1 MKQNAN
7 YMLHELN
14 GIPYLLPFG
23 QSVADMRRGVR
34 LNETGSYIWKLLSK
48 GTSKEEIVNLCASRF
63 QADSD
68 ELPLLR
74 EDILQFLNRLHLM
87 GILEEDLEEDS
98 KFSPSAADLCL
109 CIGGLTLALMGPAEY
124 ISADFSPFA
133 EKCPA
138 ANTIDQRIELRPHPP
153 ASHPL
158 GRVLLRSSQLIVME
172 NDDGYIF
179 IFPAADSPLET
190 RLSPDGSNV
199 LIFAAGKPTEVFV
212 KEIFHAIRLCFL
224 FLAQQKGLFALHS
237 ASLLYREHVWLF
249 SGHSGAGKST
259 HTNLWKDLLQVPL
272 INGDLN
278 LIDLNVS
285 APKADISAA
294 HAPAVHGMPWCGT
307 SGISTPGSWP
317 LGGIIF
323 LRKTPENAV
332 IQLPDEDKQLL
343 IAQHLISPVWTKA
356 QSVLN
361 LDAAGVVCSR
371 IFVCRLCC
379 TKDPTAV
386 ETIRT
391 AMDRWLDYDADA
403 TSRTSFPTPTA

>member
-1 MKQNAN
+1 MRQNAN
-7 YMLHELN
+7 FMLHELN

-23 QSVADMRRGVR
+23 QGVADMRQGVR
-34 LNETGSYIWKLLSK
+34 LNETGAYIWKLLAK
-48 GTSKEEIVNLCASRF
+48 ETSEEEIINRCASRF
-63 QADSD
+63 QADRD

-74 EDILQFLNRLHLM
+74 DDILQFLNRLHLM
-87 GILEEDLEEDS
+87 GILEEDLKEDS
-98 KFSPSAADLCL
+98 AFSPSAAADLYL
-109 CIGGLTLALMGPAEY
+109 SIGGLTLAFIGPVEY

-138 ANTIDQRIELRPHPP
+138 ANTIAQRIELRPYSP
-153 ASHPL
+153 AFHSL
-158 GRVLLRSSQLIVME
+158 GCVLLRSRQLIVME

-179 IFPAADSPLET
+179 IFSAADSPLEA

-199 LIFAAGKPTEVFV
+199 LIFAAGKPTEIFV

-294 HAPAVHGMPWCGT
+294 HVPAVHGMPWCGT
-307 SGISTPGSWP
+307 SGISTPGSWS

-323 LRKTPENAV
+323 LRKAPENTV

-361 LDAAGVVCSR
+361 QDAAGVVCSR

-379 TKDPTAV
+379 TKDPEAV
-386 ETIRT
+386 ETIRD
-391 AMDRWLDYDADA
+391 AIDQWLAG
-403 TSRTSFPTPTA
+403 R